1 MATGWKR
8 LVEQGVVALSLD
20 RVARRRLDP
29 SGVVLAWHNVVPSG
43 EAVAGDLSL
52 HTDQLRFGEQLD
64 VLAETHDVI
73 TLEEALEASPDPGG
87 RPWAVVTFDDAYRG
101 ALTAGLEELARRGMP
116 GTVMVAP
123 GILGA
128 ATWWDRLAPAGG
140 GEVPE
145 AVRRHCL
152 EALRG
157 RLEPVLAWARA
168 QGRPLADPPEH
179 AVPATPEEVEA
190 AGRRPGVS
198 LAVHTWSHANL
209 AVLSREECAEEY
221 ARSRAWVEARAER
234 FSDWLAYPFGLYAEP
249 AVAEARRAFAGAL
262 RVEGGLW
269 LRQGR
274 RVAEDALVPRVNV
287 PRGLTRE
294 GFRLRLAG
302 LLG

>member
-1 MATGWKR
+1 VAAGWKR
-8 LVEQGVVALSLD
+8 LVERGLVALSLD

-29 SGVVLAWHNVVPSG
+29 SGVILAWHNIVPSG
-43 EAVAGDLSL
+43 EVAVGDLSL
-52 HTDQLRFGEQLD
+52 HTDQRHFGEQLD

-73 TLEEALEASPDPGG
+73 TLEEAREAVPEPGG

-101 ALTAGLEELARRGMP
+101 ALTAGLDELARRKMP
-116 GTVMVAP
+116 ASVMVAP
-123 GILGA
+123 GILGT
-128 ATWWDRLAPAGG
+128 ATWWDLLAPPGG
-140 GEVPE
+140 GPVPE

-152 EALRG
+152 ETLQG
-157 RLEPVLAWARA
+157 RLEPILTWARA
-168 QGRPLADPPEH
+168 EGHALVEPPEH
-179 AVPATPEEVEA
+179 ARPATAEEVET
-190 AGRRPGVS
+190 AGRRPRVS

-221 ARSRAWVEARAER
+221 ARSRAWVEARAR
-234 FSDWLAYPFGLYAEP
+234 QFSDWLAYPYGLHAEP

-274 RVAEDALVPRVNV
+274 RVAEEAVVPRVNV
-287 PRGLTRE
+287 PRGLTPE